1 MQAYRDQY
9 ATLFRGG
16 RDIVLIAISTDA
28 PNELS
33 AWARDE
39 EFPFLFAGDHGSVV
53 GRRYGA
59 FLDRGERGTLNNRT
73 LFVIDA
79 EGRIQYV
86 AAPFREVD
94 PQAYTEL
101 AGALERIA
109 PPMSDEEADPT
120 K

>member
-16 RDIVLIAISTDA
+16 RDIVLIAISTD
-28 PNELS
+28 PPQELS

-39 EFPFLFAGDHGSVV
+39 EFPFLFASDRASVV
-53 GRRYGA
+53 GQRYGA
-59 FLDRGERGTLNNRT
+59 FLDRGDRGILNNRT
-73 LFVIDA
+73 LFIIDD

-94 PQAYTEL
+94 PQAYAEL
-101 AGALERIA
+101 ADALERIA
-109 PPMSDEEADPT
+109 PSMSDEEADRPN
-120 K
+120 